1 MAEQREPVEVVRL
14 PAEERFEIR
23 TGGEPAYLSYAE
35 MDGRLYLMHTEVPE
49 AFGGRGL
56 GGELLRAALEHAR
69 GAGMQVVAFC
79 PYAKVWLGRHPEYA
93 ELVAE

>member
-1 MAEQREPVEVVRL
+1 
-14 PAEERFEIR
+14 
-23 TGGEPAYLSYAE
+23 
-35 MDGRLYLMHTEVPE
+35 MHTEVPE

-69 GAGMQVVAFC
+69 GAGVRVVAFC

>member
-1 MAEQREPVEVVRL
+1 MPASPDPVQVVRV

-23 TGGEPAYLSYAE
+23 AGGEPAYLSYAE

-49 AFGGRGL
+49 ALGGRGL
-56 GGELLRAALEHAR
+56 GGELVRAALEHAR

-79 PYAKVWLGRHPEYA
+79 PYAQVWLRRHPEYA
-93 ELVAE
+93 ELVGE

>member
-1 MAEQREPVEVVRL
+1 MHESQGGVEVVRV

-49 AFGGRGL
+49 ALGGRGL
-56 GGELLRAALEHAR
+56 GGEMMKAALEHAR

-79 PYAKVWLGRHPEYA
+79 PYARVWLRRHPEYA
-93 ELVAE
+93 ALVAE